1 MEYVVGIVLA
11 LAVTGGATAVG
22 FDRERV
28 FYPAMMIVI
37 ASYYILFA
45 VMGAS
50 AAVLVA
56 ETVVAGAFMLLA
68 VIGFKSRL
76 WIVVVALASH
86 GALDFVHHLII
97 DDPGVPVWWPG
108 FCLAFDMAAAGYLG
122 LLLLKNPR
130 LAHQAG
136 TK

>member
-86 GALDFVHHLII
+86 GAFDFVHHLII

-108 FCLAFDMAAAGYLG
+108 FCLAFDMAAAGCLA

-136 TK
+136 IK